1 MKSILEKTTATFAG
15 AIVVLVGC
23 VMAGL
28 GFTVIAFLALF
39 ALAAYGLAL
48 IAAPFLAMAQKQA
61 ESTEPQDID
70 MPSDAQT
77 AA

>member
-1 MKSILEKTTATFAG
+1 MKSIIEKTTATFAG

-23 VMAGL
+23 MMAGL
-28 GFTVIAFLALF
+28 GFTVIAVLALF

-48 IAAPFLAMAQKQA
+48 IAAPFLAMAHKQTD
-61 ESTEPQDID
+61 SSGSQDID
-70 MPSDAQT
+70 VPAEAQS

>member
-28 GFTVIAFLALF
+28 GFTVIAFLAMF

-61 ESTEPQDID
+61 EPSEPQDID
-70 MPSDAQT
+70 LPPDAQT
-77 AA
+77 AS

>member
-28 GFTVIAFLALF
+28 GFTVIAFLAMF

-61 ESTEPQDID
+61 EQSEPQDID

>member
-28 GFTVIAFLALF
+28 GFTVIAFLAMF

-48 IAAPFLAMAQKQA
+48 IAAPFLAMAQKQP
-61 ESTEPQDID
+61 EQSEPQDIN

>member
-28 GFTVIAFLALF
+28 GFTVIAFLAMF

-61 ESTEPQDID
+61 EQFEPQDID

-77 AA
+77 AM